1 MIDVVTRLDDLIDM
15 AVGTKSP
22 TATRCEHA
30 GLVVEHV
37 GRVLTVVAS
46 EGQSQE
52 TRNAGRITVGT
63 GDADGGP
70 LDALAVR
77 VLDLGEDDR
86 AVIAQAVE
94 DALAEAQGQAW
105 SARLAD
111 SHAALCEAENVVA
124 GLRVER
130 DQVIRGAVGAGW
142 SMYRVAQMLG
152 LSQQAVRKIVN
163 WQ

>member
-46 EGQSQE
+46 EGHALRVSC
-52 TRNAGRITVGT
+52 GRITVGT

>member
-1 MIDVVTRLDDLIDM
+1 MSRDELASAAAQRA
-15 AVGTKSP
+15 AVY
-22 TATRCEHA
+22 
-30 GLVVEHV
+30 
-37 GRVLTVVAS
+37 
-46 EGQSQE
+46 
-52 TRNAGRITVGT
+52 AGR
-63 GDADGGP
+63 
-70 LDALAVR
+70 LAVQVSAEPQPTYFKR
-77 VLDLGEDDR
+77 E
-86 AVIAQAVE
+86 AVE

-105 SARLAD
+105 GARLAD
-111 SHAALCEAENVVA
+111 SHAALREAEDVVA